1 MDREVCFCL
10 CNKEVYLEQILVDY
24 MGIPIFFICKDGN
37 DQFYIVLCT
46 DLEELNYIAAFMSI
60 TDVYGLLHGKLPMR
74 DAFFKQKEYWK
85 IISGEEIT
93 MDKVRKCPMDKLDY
107 SVLPEEGAVFCIL
120 TEEMEEYVRRF
131 DEEFWKGRYFVKCE
145 KKAEMNGLPMDEDL
159 DCFIVGIEKYYDLG
173 ENVSK
178 IVIESEKKELK
189 LSYEGIRDMKGK
201 AMVKLNKKAE
211 KWLLN
216 EFINAAS

>member
-1 MDREVCFCL
+1 
-10 CNKEVYLEQILVDY
+10 
-24 MGIPIFFICKDGN
+24 
-37 DQFYIVLCT
+37 
-46 DLEELNYIAAFMSI
+46 
-60 TDVYGLLHGKLPMR
+60 
-74 DAFFKQKEYWK
+74 
-85 IISGEEIT
+85 
-93 MDKVRKCPMDKLDY
+93 
-107 SVLPEEGAVFCIL
+107 
-120 TEEMEEYVRRF
+120 
-131 DEEFWKGRYFVKCE
+131 
-145 KKAEMNGLPMDEDL
+145 MDEDL